1 MYQILNNLSP
11 EITKDI
17 FKTKINCYNT
27 LNVLI
32 FSKTHV
38 KTVRHGSQTMS
49 YIGPKI
55 WELISKE
62 IQQITTLNEF
72 KAEIKIGIKKLC
84 LPTLQNLPFT
94 NRFHYTF
101 SFNTK

>member
-17 FKTKINCYNT
+17 FETKINCYNT

-38 KTVRHGSQTMS
+38 KTDTDYRPCHTLVRRFGSLF
-49 YIGPKI
+49 PKRF
-55 WELISKE
+55 SK
-62 IQQITTLNEF
+62 L
-72 KAEIKIGIKKLC
+72 L
-84 LPTLQNLPFT
+84 L
-94 NRFHYTF
+94 
-101 SFNTK
+101 